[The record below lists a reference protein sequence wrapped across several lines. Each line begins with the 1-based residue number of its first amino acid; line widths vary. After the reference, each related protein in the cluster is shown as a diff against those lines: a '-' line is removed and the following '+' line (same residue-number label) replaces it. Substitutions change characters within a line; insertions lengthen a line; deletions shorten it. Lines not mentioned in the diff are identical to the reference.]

1 MGISVCN
8 RSQGSNNKNLLDKK
22 KEEQLKKDLNHF
34 ERKKLKRK

>member
-8 RSQGSNNKNLLDKK
+8 ASQESNNKNLLDKK

>member
-8 RSQGSNNKNLLDKK
+8 TSKESKNKNLLDKK

>member
-8 RSQGSNNKNLLDKK
+8 TSQESNNKNLLDKK